1 MTRCVQACVHMGGWA
16 GGRGVLGRTGVCG
29 LLGAGECLRWG
40 ATCSFRHRACA
51 GTPVCPVSAAVVA
64 TRAQVERL
72 AMAQRAR
79 ELITS
84 NFTLAVNMEAYR
96 RFYSWIMSSPDVKS
110 TLDRVL

>member
-1 MTRCVQACVHMGGWA
+1 
-16 GGRGVLGRTGVCG
+16 
-29 LLGAGECLRWG
+29 
-40 ATCSFRHRACA
+40 
-51 GTPVCPVSAAVVA
+51 
-64 TRAQVERL
+64 
-72 AMAQRAR
+72 MAQRAR